1 MLRFKSSVSWKII
14 LCFVLVMSFFGST
27 AAFAGNSDPEV
38 DDPTQPTNK
47 CLFLEGTSDEV
58 NTKVELDE
66 GVTITYKLKPSG
78 EFTEIKR
85 VPINLALAL
94 DYSGSMYFSMERE
107 GYPPNGSGEVQR
119 FTVMKNATNTLLKN
133 VKGYGANDKLGII
146 FFNGTAT
153 LKHDLTTD
161 YEKLKQIVNDMS
173 PAGGTNIEHGL
184 RLAGQILTGDKKN
197 ENYVILITDGA
208 ATHYGDNGSSDPK
221 IATEKARLAA
231 DSLKAKNIIV
241 YTIALGK
248 PGTEE
253 VDHELLEYIADKT
266 GGQKFD
272 ATSQEKLEEIFQTIT
287 EELIKPTELKSIR
300 IVQPLPEGFELAGEY
315 GDHIRIENGKLY
327 IDVDAIPY
335 PFTTEEIKVEL
346 AIKQTATPGTYELE
360 DAHLEYVNACDQ
372 AKSSDIHMNYNIT
385 VLGGDL
391 FPSTPNIQF
400 ENSDEMNQ
408 KARPDHDREIKVTA
422 SDDIYHIEHT
432 EITIDGKLVSL
443 SNADEIGKSVVY
455 KFPLSHAI
463 SDKQARKGW
472 HHMHVKTINT
482 NNDTNEA
489 HFYFLINPGPSGTI
503 SKDTTDKQSN
513 KPVLVTVDFENEIV
527 PKKVF
532 TTPGATSDDGKAVKV
547 KTVKYLISPTLI
559 SNIKNE
565 PDSRFKKLGSKKFTI
580 SSSGPSYVYVK
591 IVDDFNNEFYT
602 APLTVN
608 INYNQKRY

>member
-14 LCFVLVMSFFGST
+14 LSFVLVMSFFGST
-27 AAFAGNSDPEV
+27 VVLAGNSEPGESN
-38 DDPTQPTNK
+38 PPQPAK
-47 CLFLEGTSDEV
+47 SCLYLEGSSDEV
-58 NTKVELDE
+58 NTKVELNE

-78 EFTEIKR
+78 EFTETVR
-85 VPINLALAL
+85 APINLALAL
-94 DYSGSMYFSMERE
+94 DYSGSMYNSM
-107 GYPPNGSGEVQR
+107 GTSEVQSR
-119 FTVMKNATNTLLKN
+119 FAVMKNATSNLLN
-133 VKGYGANDKLGII
+133 DVKAYGANDKLGII
-146 FFNGTAT
+146 FFHNKAD
-153 LKHDLTTD
+153 LKHELTTD
-161 YEKLKQIVNDMS
+161 YEKLQQIVKDMS

-184 RLAGQILTGDKKN
+184 RRAGQILTGDKEN
-197 ENYVILITDGA
+197 ENYIILITDGA
-208 ATHYGDNGSSDPK
+208 ATHYGDDGSADPK

-231 DSLKAKNIIV
+231 DSLRARNIVV
-241 YTIALGK
+241 YTIALGQ
-248 PGTEE
+248 PGTKE

-272 ATSQEKLEEIFQTIT
+272 ATSQKKLEEIFQTIT

-315 GDHIRIENGKLY
+315 GDHIRIEDGKLY

-408 KARPDHDREIKVTA
+408 KSRPDHDREIKVTA

-432 EITIDGKLVSL
+432 EITIDGKTVSL

-455 KFPLSHAI
+455 KFPLSDAI

-472 HHMHVKTINT
+472 HHMHVKTRNT
-482 NNDTNEA
+482 NNDINEA
-489 HFYFLINPGPSGTI
+489 HFYFLINPGPSGTMTQ
-503 SKDTTDKQSN
+503 SNTPGKASN
-513 KPVLVTVDFENEIV
+513 KPVIITVNFEKEIV
-527 PKKVF
+527 ESETFNPPNTSSFYGKSVNVKEVKF
-532 TTPGATSDDGKAVKV
+532 YISTTE
-547 KTVKYLISPTLI
+547 I
-559 SNIKNE
+559 SNYT
-565 PDSRFKKLGSKKFTI
+565 DSSHDSKFKQLGSKKFTI
-580 SSSGPSYVYVK
+580 SKDNVSYVYVK
-591 IVDDFNNEFYT
+591 IIDDFGNAFYPT
-602 APLTVN
+602 PLKIE